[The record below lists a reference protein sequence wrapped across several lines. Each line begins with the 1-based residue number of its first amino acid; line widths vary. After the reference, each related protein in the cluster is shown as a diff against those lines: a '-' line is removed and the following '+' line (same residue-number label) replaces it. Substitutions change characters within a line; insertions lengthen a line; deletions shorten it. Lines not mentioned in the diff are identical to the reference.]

1 MRRMKRESMERYSTV
16 RISCMIAAV
25 SVTLLAGWASRA
37 AADEIRTQAMGNC
50 QIALEDR
57 DNQVN
62 PYDYGSNPA
71 YLGFDFE
78 RSWIKY
84 IFSID
89 EKNGDLRRPYDA
101 HALNTAYVEF
111 AGRIRLNDRQ
121 SMSGSFRYERLQQ
134 GEQQYSLEHDPYNDP
149 FYLTDLTTGDIT
161 NWGPVM
167 SADYSLRLSSKASVG
182 AAFDYGIST
191 GLKDYYTKPQ
201 VEHNYSRGSVGLLLT
216 PRAEWDFGLI
226 VRPMRLQNRTSFD
239 GTNENK
245 DLIIHRYY
253 GAGIYDIRSFSSYS
267 MTEKLSG
274 IDVDVQNFVTTDRV
288 KVGTIFSYGYAENNI
303 EAKTSPPD
311 KLGYWEDEKT
321 DFRFIARYAPPGAPL
336 ALGVNGRAMNVSGWA
351 NRPKYAGVVLFDN
364 PIQLRS
370 IGAGASWT
378 MQPTGLTVAA
388 DYILNS
394 YDIEANDY
402 GANDFRHQEFVQNV
416 GRLGVEYAAYNV
428 FSIRGGVEVTDYVAD
443 RWLKLPENTDR
454 YRFTAGGSY
463 AWRLWQVE
471 ALLVYGDDT
480 QNDTG
485 EGRRDLGAVFWL
497 THLE

>member
-1 MRRMKRESMERYSTV
+1 
-16 RISCMIAAV
+16 MIAAV
-25 SVTLLAGWASRA
+25 SVMLLAAWARPA
-37 AADEIRTQAMGNC
+37 AGDEIRTQAMGNC

-62 PYDYGSNPA
+62 PYDYGRNPA
-71 YLGFDFE
+71 YLVYDFD
-78 RSWIKY
+78 RSWTKY

-89 EKNGDLRRPYDA
+89 EKQGDLRRPYDP
-101 HALNTAYVEF
+101 HLLNTMYVEF
-111 AGRIRLNDRQ
+111 DGRIRLGERQ
-121 SMSGSFRYERLQQ
+121 AMSGSFRYERLWQR
-134 GEQQYSLEHDPYNDP
+134 EQQYSLEHDQYNDP

-161 NWGPVM
+161 YWGPVM
-167 SADYSLRLSSKASVG
+167 SADYSLRLSPKASIG

-201 VEHNYSRGSVGLLLT
+201 VEHNYSRGVIGLLLT
-216 PRAEWDFGLI
+216 PRVEWDFGLI

-253 GAGIYDIRSFSSYS
+253 GDGIYDIRSFSSYE

-274 IDVDVQNFVTTDRV
+274 LDVDMQNFVTTDRV

-303 EAKTSPPD
+303 EAKKSPPEQV
-311 KLGYWEDEKT
+311 GYWQDKKL
-321 DFRFIARYAPPGAPL
+321 DFRFIARYAPAVAPVV
-336 ALGVNGRAMNVSGWA
+336 LGVNGRAMNVDGWA
-351 NRPKYAGVVLFDN
+351 NRPAYEGVVLFDN

-378 MQPTGLTVAA
+378 IQPTGLTVAA

-394 YDIEANDY
+394 YDIGASDY
-402 GANDFRHQEFVQNV
+402 GANDFRRQEFLQNV

-443 RWLKLPENTDR
+443 RWLKLPVNTDR

-480 QNDTG
+480 QSETDA
-485 EGRRDLGAVFWL
+485 GRRDLGAVVWL